1 MISPPSVCPR
11 FLCLEAEEA
20 KKAEAATIEWVLIG
34 PRESFQS
41 YNLLIIIIMFF
52 CKNYSKFSKNQ
63 ICLNIIAVL
72 SICLHFLG
80 KLLFLASEGGLLVSL
95 ALLLVS
101 LACVRHMCEP
111 PLVRTSH

>member
-41 YNLLIIIIMFF
+41 YNLLIVIIMVFVGTISNSQ
-52 CKNYSKFSKNQ
+52 KIKYDKT
-63 ICLNIIAVL
+63 L
-72 SICLHFLG
+72 
-80 KLLFLASEGGLLVSL
+80 
-95 ALLLVS
+95 
-101 LACVRHMCEP
+101 
-111 PLVRTSH
+111 

>member
-1 MISPPSVCPR
+1 MIKQFGCV
-11 FLCLEAEEA
+11 
-20 KKAEAATIEWVLIG
+20 VN
-34 PRESFQS
+34 SF
-41 YNLLIIIIMFF
+41 Y
-52 CKNYSKFSKNQ
+52 
-63 ICLNIIAVL
+63 A
-72 SICLHFLG
+72 FLG

>member
-41 YNLLIIIIMFF
+41 YNLLIIIIIMFF
-52 CKNYSKFSKNQ
+52 VRIIQSSQKNQ
-63 ICLNIIAVL
+63 I
-72 SICLHFLG
+72 
-80 KLLFLASEGGLLVSL
+80 
-95 ALLLVS
+95 
-101 LACVRHMCEP
+101 
-111 PLVRTSH
+111 

>member
-20 KKAEAATIEWVLIG
+20 KKAEAATIEWLLIR

-52 CKNYSKFSKNQ
+52 
-63 ICLNIIAVL
+63 
-72 SICLHFLG
+72 
-80 KLLFLASEGGLLVSL
+80 
-95 ALLLVS
+95 
-101 LACVRHMCEP
+101 
-111 PLVRTSH
+111 VRTIPNSQKIKYDKTL

>member
-1 MISPPSVCPR
+1 MIKHYSCVV
-11 FLCLEAEEA
+11 
-20 KKAEAATIEWVLIG
+20 T
-34 PRESFQS
+34 SF
-41 YNLLIIIIMFF
+41 
-52 CKNYSKFSKNQ
+52 
-63 ICLNIIAVL
+63 
-72 SICLHFLG
+72 LHFLG